1 MDCIKNFPDQILVTH
16 MCKFFV
22 ISLLSLLGNGDELGF
37 FLKGQATL
45 LLPGAAG
52 DWAGGK
58 EESSHVGLGSAERFA
73 LMRGAKS
80 FVPAVVKPHRKR
92 NLLCCSYS
100 LCGWGLR

>member
-37 FLKGQATL
+37 FLKAQAEGRVTL

-52 DWAGGK
+52 D
-58 EESSHVGLGSAERFA
+58 
-73 LMRGAKS
+73 
-80 FVPAVVKPHRKR
+80 
-92 NLLCCSYS
+92 
-100 LCGWGLR
+100 

>member
-52 DWAGGK
+52 D
-58 EESSHVGLGSAERFA
+58 
-73 LMRGAKS
+73 
-80 FVPAVVKPHRKR
+80 
-92 NLLCCSYS
+92 
-100 LCGWGLR
+100 